1 MATEGI
7 EGIYV
12 ETRNYGATAAFWK
25 SMGFESLFETDIPYL
40 RGAEPVPRFTL

>member
-12 ETRNYGATAAFWK
+12 ETHDWRRTAW
-25 SMGFESLFETDIPYL
+25 SLQAP
-40 RGAEPVPRFTL
+40 PKVQQ